1 MFKALC
7 RLLNDMKQQQ
17 EGGKKTKHDEAIFAE
32 QKLAH
37 VNATFSYS
45 LELTNLSCGQNQ
57 GYKTH
62 GAERSS
68 VLKMNRC
75 HFLHAQACVLLSS

>member
-1 MFKALC
+1 
-7 RLLNDMKQQQ
+7 MKQQQ
-17 EGGKKTKHDEAIFAE
+17 EGKKKHDEVIFAE

-37 VNATFSYS
+37 VNATVNYS

-68 VLKMNRC
+68 VLK
-75 HFLHAQACVLLSS
+75 